1 MAEEKK
7 KTYAERLS
15 SGFLGNEDSK
25 ISDALKRLV
34 PASDRGE
41 AKASEGQ
48 PRDQYENKKPRNWG
62 GRY

>member
-7 KTYAERLS
+7 KTYEERLT
-15 SGFLGNEDSK
+15 SGFYGKENSK

-34 PASDRGE
+34 PASERGE
-41 AKASEGQ
+41 AEAYEGQ
-48 PRDQYENKKPRNWG
+48 PKGQYENKKPRRYG